1 MKRKRILVSLLAA
14 AVITTTVLTGCGGS
28 GGSKEGGKGGKEVVL
43 NLDSPAIRTLDSAKA
58 TDSASFNAITASF
71 EGLLRANNEKPEA
84 AGAEKWEV
92 SKDQKTYTFHL
103 RDQEWSDGKKVSA
116 KDYEYAWKRILD
128 PKTKSQYASFLL
140 GIKNAD
146 KFYKGKAT
154 AEELGIKAL
163 DDKTFKVELEQPI
176 PYFLEMTAFALLVPV
191 RQDVVEAQG
200 DKYGTDVTK
209 MVFNGPFALKEWQ
222 KGAKLSTV
230 KNDKYYDKD
239 KIKIDKVNFLVIKE
253 LQTKY
258 QMFANKELQVIPA
271 TGEYAEKLKKDGE
284 AGKCDYVEDV
294 APSAFYMMY
303 NQSGK
308 NKLLTNS
315 KIRLALSLAINR
327 EDYVNKVYKRG
338 FVAYGLMP
346 TKLLC
351 GDKEYRQMVQEPLKE
366 LMGKKDPKAL
376 FVEGLK
382 ELGLDPDPA
391 KHTLRFLPQDSGAFE
406 KQSAEFF
413 QNTWKQKIGVN
424 FKIDTAA
431 SFADYLNKS
440 LSGDFEVAMS
450 GWGADYND
458 PYTFI
463 EQFQKDNGNNHGKYN
478 NPKYEEYIKQSIGVT
493 DTAKRTEIFKKAE
506 RLLVNEDAGIAPL
519 FYKDKRYATQKT
531 VKGVQYPA
539 FGGIYELKWASVE
552 EK

>member
-28 GGSKEGGKGGKEVVL
+28 KEGGKSGKEVVL
-43 NLDSPAIRTLDSAKA
+43 NLDAPAIRTLDSAKA
-58 TDSASFNAITASF
+58 TDSASFNALNASF
-71 EGLLRANNEKPEA
+71 EGLLRSNNDEPEA

-103 RDQEWSDGKKVSA
+103 RDQEWSDGKKVTA
-116 KDYEYAWKRILD
+116 KDYEYAWRRILD
-128 PKTKSQYASFLL
+128 PKTKSQYASFLF
-140 GIKNAD
+140 GIKNAE
-146 KFYKGKAT
+146 KFYKGKAK
-154 AEELGIKAL
+154 AEEVGIKAV
-163 DDKTFKVELEQPI
+163 DDKTFKVELEYPI
-176 PYFLEMTAFALLVPV
+176 PYFLQMASFTLLVPS
-191 RQDVVEAQG
+191 RQDIVEAQG

-239 KIKIDKVNFLVIKE
+239 KVKIDKVNFLVIKE

-258 QMFANKELQVIPA
+258 QMFKNKELDGIPG
-271 TGEYAEKLKKDGE
+271 TGEYAQQLKKDAE
-284 AGKCDYVEDV
+284 AGKCDYTEEV
-294 APSAFYMMY
+294 APSGFYMMY
-303 NQSGK
+303 NMSGK
-308 NKLLTNS
+308 NKLLTNA

-376 FVEGLK
+376 FIEGLK
-382 ELGLDPDPA
+382 ELGLDPDPS
-391 KHTLRFLPQDSGAFE
+391 KHTLRYLPQGSDAFE

-413 QNTWKQKIGVN
+413 QNNWRQNIGVN

-431 SFADYLNKS
+431 NFADYLNKS
-440 LSGDFEVAMS
+440 ASGDFEVAMS
-450 GWGADYND
+450 GWNGDFND

-463 EQFQKDNGNNHGKYN
+463 EQFQKDNGNNYGKYN

-506 RLLVNEDAGIAPL
+506 TLLINEDAGIAPV
-519 FYKDKRYATQKT
+519 FYKDKRAVTQKYL
-531 VKGVQYPA
+531 KGVQYPS
-539 FGGIYELKWASVE
+539 FGGQYELKWAYVE
-552 EK
+552 GK